1 MVIRLLIDVFDVGG
15 LLPREIGPHIIIY
28 FQLRF
33 ARTMASFSLGNVRSP
48 YTQNCNV
55 LFQNENKRCFYI
67 ISIDGTKGF
76 LNCRLLML
84 IAIMF
89 RCTQDG
95 VR

>member
-1 MVIRLLIDVFDVGG
+1 MIILLIDVLDVGG
-15 LLPREIGPHIIIY
+15 LLPREFGPHIVLY

-55 LFQNENKRCFYI
+55 LFQNQNTLCVYI